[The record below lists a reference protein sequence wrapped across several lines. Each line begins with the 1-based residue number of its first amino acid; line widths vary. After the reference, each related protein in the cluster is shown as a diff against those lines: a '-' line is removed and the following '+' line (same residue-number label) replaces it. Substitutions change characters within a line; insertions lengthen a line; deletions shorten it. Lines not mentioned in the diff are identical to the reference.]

1 MRREL
6 GDWLRR
12 HLKKGVGEQGS
23 AAQEVLNNC
32 GVTVTELQEQWANQ
46 WEAQLSIRARTYISC
61 IASTF

>member
-12 HLKKGVGEQGS
+12 RLKKGVGEQGS

-46 WEAQLSIRARTYISC
+46 REAQLSIRAHTYISC
-61 IASTF
+61 ITSTF